1 MPRNAHHAR
10 ATTPGR
16 AHSDSPNTKTK
27 LGETQRQS
35 SNASSN
41 TGTGH
46 VLLRTDGNGTRGCPQ
61 NGGTQFV
68 SAEALSG
75 TDLPPECARSG
86 GKSVQAVDYL
96 ITAGSLNA
104 LL

>member
-27 LGETQRQS
+27 LSETQRQS

-41 TGTGH
+41 IGTGH
-46 VLLRTDGNGTRGCPQ
+46 VLLRADGNGDGTRGSPQ

-68 SAEALSG
+68 SAQALC
-75 TDLPPECARSG
+75 TVCALGR
-86 GKSVQAVDYL
+86 
-96 ITAGSLNA
+96 
-104 LL
+104 